1 MNKFIAALLFTLF
14 ITVISASAQTEYCFE
29 NKGLKGS
36 GIISF
41 TVKGNKISE
50 GEFQT
55 ANNEGELYH
64 FTGTKSGNNLTIK
77 FDHSI
82 PDELIKVR
90 KFVWIFGKTL
100 KVPTYGKN
108 YVTNKWGI
116 YTATYNK
123 CKEN

>member
-1 MNKFIAALLFTLF
+1 MSKFIITTLF
-14 ITVISASAQTEYCFE
+14 AMLFATIATTAQTDYCFE
-29 NKGLKGS
+29 NKGLKGA

-41 TVKGNKISE
+41 TLKGNKISE

-64 FTGTKSGNNLTIK
+64 FTGTKSGSNLTIK
-77 FDHSI
+77 FDRSI
-82 PDELIKVR
+82 PDELKKIK

-116 YTATYNK
+116 YTAIYQK
-123 CKEN
+123 CSQ